1 MSVAVRWAELRGA
14 QRPLLS
20 SYVDDIY
27 GGIPNNESYE
37 LALNLRMYILS
48 TGAKLTFIF
57 NKKPHKTPLPSRQ
70 QVILGCLY
78 DSTLK
83 KMKSSGSK
91 VTKYVGRIDELLA
104 NGMAQAVDVMSLH
117 GNLCFAAN
125 VAPFGK
131 PFLAA
136 LSALVVGR
144 KKSDVVALEELSI
157 MCLRI
162 WKKMLT
168 INRGL
173 PYAFVLGELPRSRD
187 DIFVDASEAI

>member
-1 MSVAVRWAELRGA
+1 
-14 QRPLLS
+14 
-20 SYVDDIY
+20 
-27 GGIPNNESYE
+27 
-37 LALNLRMYILS
+37 
-48 TGAKLTFIF
+48 
-57 NKKPHKTPLPSRQ
+57 
-70 QVILGCLY
+70 
-78 DSTLK
+78 
-83 KMKSSGSK
+83 MKSSGSK

-117 GNLCFAAN
+117 GNLSFAAN

-187 DIFVDASEAI
+187 DIFVDASEEWGIGGVFGHLYFNYSWEKLSTFAKEFISRKELLAALVALLSFGPEIKGRLVTLYTDNTSVCN